1 MSVHSTHTKADLV
14 RCCIHL
20 IGVPPVCVV
29 KYTTRHI
36 PHMSRS
42 CFFFQY
48 MTHSTKNHEDFQHR
62 RLSRRRYIGISRHS
76 FQRCERWFEGGTSG
90 AQRVAGG
97 GTPSPREH
105 RVSKTS
111 LLSYDIVVDLFPF
124 SGSHKIERSF
134 LLAIGHTVCSKE
146 VAGIE
151 RQTHKSAVTWT

>member
-1 MSVHSTHTKADLV
+1 MKISSIVVFLAVAILGFLVTK
-14 RCCIHL
+14 
-20 IGVPPVCVV
+20 
-29 KYTTRHI
+29 
-36 PHMSRS
+36 
-42 CFFFQY
+42 
-48 MTHSTKNHEDFQHR
+48 
-62 RLSRRRYIGISRHS
+62 
-76 FQRCERWFEGGTSG
+76 GGTSG

-146 VAGIE
+146 VAGIQ
-151 RQTHKSAVTWT
+151 RQTHKSA